1 MASGLPDVTAKQEPA
16 DTTVTCS
23 GKKKSKFQ
31 TFKKFFAKKKQKQPL
46 SPVEA
51 NVLKSSQ
58 STDDVNSPEPTPVQ
72 SNTSQHPGSKV
83 NMGNK
88 AMSHD
93 SVFVSDSPS
102 SVTCDGV
109 TSSQESIHGKVKSL
123 QMQLKQ
129 AIRVGS
135 PSALIGLKR
144 GEDAGAQSEDDGLP
158 HSPPEITTLHTV
170 LAGSHGSSNP
180 VWRSSS
186 LSLEESDTE
195 DDQVSCEAS
204 SRPASPHVSLPLD
217 FSQPASPASCLDS
230 SAARHRIAIKHKA
243 CAKRKPARRGIPEN
257 SKLKA
262 LSGAPR
268 LNEEKLSA
276 GSTEPSAWKLEQKD
290 VTVEQADTGRVRA
303 EVQADRTEAQ
313 PVLTIQQLSHTGEE
327 PAITLR
333 LSTGDQE
340 ERSVAQ
346 DLSDK
351 RCLNVDT
358 SSSTSES
365 SSETKEILPVS
376 EAAQEPLQTLIPVEG
391 GEPDSLLPDVLSS
404 LGCPCTPRPATEA
417 EDQVSAPQP
426 QFSDKRPTAMD
437 ILHVTAKHSKEEHSE
452 EERHEQ
458 TGECDEEEFGPAE
471 GNSEDHGLPEE
482 EEEQQHEEEAIE
494 VCEQDSFMELSRFE
508 EEEVEASLDSEQE
521 SLSNCK
527 TASSAACGGPADTEC
542 VIELAGSAEVVE
554 DGNCPLKS
562 QNKILPTSDTVQA
575 CPVSISFS
583 TENQTTLSP
592 APENLWKQQATPGTK
607 ARFTIAPAWQ
617 RSLSGGA
624 SKDSCV
630 PILSDSEVFRESADR
645 PRDPPHKAVNQTE
658 EPPHPCVPETPS
670 CPGRAQVTTFIPPP
684 QDLSPQESRSA
695 ENLFGIRLRRTSALL
710 RISSTSSLEIPGETT
725 EPQISS
731 HSEPPRS
738 NPAPPKTPLPLD
750 DPAIKVK
757 KTPEVRFGMPAREVA
772 SPSWISVARQK
783 QKVFK
788 ENSLEETTGRESPL
802 EKVESQRKISLPIS
816 LNQTNKDQ
824 PKASSSPLTV
834 VSCSREISRN
844 PNTEKERNGSLS
856 ASPPSPLSQDE
867 PPWLALAKK
876 KAKAWSEMPQTV
888 Q

>member
-1 MASGLPDVTAKQEPA
+1 MASGLSDVTAKQEPA

-31 TFKKFFAKKKQKQPL
+31 TFKKFFAKKKQKEPP

-72 SNTSQHPGSKV
+72 SNTPQHPGSKV

-102 SVTCDGV
+102 FVTCDGV

-180 VWRSSS
+180 VRRSSS

-195 DDQVSCEAS
+195 DDQEAAKRDSETTVLYLSRSMYFWWIYCVPLNVGAVTEAAVWSERVPEATWVVSCEAS

-243 CAKRKPARRGIPEN
+243 CAKRKPARRGIPES

-262 LSGAPR
+262 LS
-268 LNEEKLSA
+268 
-276 GSTEPSAWKLEQKD
+276 D
-290 VTVEQADTGRVRA
+290 VTVKQADTGRVRA

-340 ERSVAQ
+340 ERNVAQ

-358 SSSTSES
+358 SSFTSES

-376 EAAQEPLQTLIPVEG
+376 GAAQEPLQTLIPVEG
-391 GEPDSLLPDVLSS
+391 GEPGSLLPDVLSS
-404 LGCPCTPRPATEA
+404 LGCPYTPRPATEA

-426 QFSDKRPTAMD
+426 QLSDKGPTAMD

-452 EERHEQ
+452 EKRHEQ
-458 TGECDEEEFGPAE
+458 TGECDAEQFGPAE
-471 GNSEDHGLPEE
+471 GNSEDQGLPKEE
-482 EEEQQHEEEAIE
+482 EEEQQHEEEATE

-527 TASSAACGGPADTEC
+527 TASSAACGGTADTEC
-542 VIELAGSAEVVE
+542 VIELAGSAEGVE
-554 DGNCPLKS
+554 DDNCPLKS
-562 QNKILPTSDTVQA
+562 QNKVLPTSDTVQA
-575 CPVSISFS
+575 CPVSISFN

-617 RSLSGGA
+617 RSLSSGA
-624 SKDSCV
+624 SKDLCV
-630 PILSDSEVFRESADR
+630 PILSESEVFRESADR
-645 PRDPPHKAVNQTE
+645 PRDPPHKAWNQTE
-658 EPPHPCVPETPS
+658 EPPHPCMPETPS
-670 CPGRAQVTTFIPPP
+670 CPGRAQVTIFIPPP

-710 RISSTSSLEIPGETT
+710 RISSTSSSEVPGETT
-725 EPQISS
+725 EPQISP

-757 KTPEVRFGMPAREVA
+757 KTPGEAWYACKRSGFAELDICSQAETESLQREF
-772 SPSWISVARQK
+772 PGRNNWERISIG
-783 QKVFK
+783 
-788 ENSLEETTGRESPL
+788 E
-802 EKVESQRKISLPIS
+802 
-816 LNQTNKDQ
+816 
-824 PKASSSPLTV
+824 V